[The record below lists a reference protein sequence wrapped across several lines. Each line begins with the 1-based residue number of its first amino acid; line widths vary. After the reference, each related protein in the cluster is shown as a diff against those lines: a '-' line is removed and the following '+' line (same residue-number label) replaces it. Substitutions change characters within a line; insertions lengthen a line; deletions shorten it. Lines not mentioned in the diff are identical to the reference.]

1 MQTSEEKITEI
12 MAKLLKTQEIGS
24 YEFISEEL
32 IKKRL
37 RWYEENKNKIRLK
50 GSDVKRAYTL
60 LTIEYLGLNP
70 EEVPIVY
77 EDSKK
82 IVWRSYN
89 FCPVLEACK
98 RLGMDTREV
107 CKKAEEEPVQA
118 LISKINPN
126 LKFSRNYEEIRPYK
140 DYCEEIIELT
150 RPADVVVKSKD
161 LRHILPYILIA
172 H

>member
-1 MQTSEEKITEI
+1 MQTSEEKVKEA
-12 MAKLLKTQEIGS
+12 MAKLLKAQEIGS
-24 YEFISEEL
+24 YEFIKEEL

-37 RWYEENKNKIRLK
+37 RWYEENKNKIRLD
-50 GSDVKRAYTL
+50 GSDVKKAYTL
-60 LTIEYLGLNP
+60 LLIEYLCLSP
-70 EEVPIVY
+70 KEVPIVY
-77 EDSKK
+77 EDPMK

-98 RLGMDTREV
+98 RLRMDTREV

-126 LKFSRNYEEIRPYK
+126 LKFSRNYKKIRPHE

-150 RPADVVVKSKD
+150 GRANSKS
-161 LRHILPYILIA
+161 RTCG
-172 H
+172 